1 MHKIPLEI
9 YGAVQYLRPVSKTA
23 NGERIPMFEPFEKA
37 TKDFQKI
44 TKDNY
49 DAMLRSYGEL
59 NRGFQSIGAQVTS
72 YSKQAFAD
80 ATATFEKLV
89 GAKSLEHAI
98 EIQSQY
104 AKNAYESWVAEATKI
119 GEMYASVARDA
130 YKPVEKA
137 VAKTTTAATTPT
149 A

>member
-1 MHKIPLEI
+1 
-9 YGAVQYLRPVSKTA
+9 
-23 NGERIPMFEPFEKA
+23 MFETFDKA

-49 DAMLRSYGEL
+49 DTMVRSYGEL
-59 NRGFQSIGAQVTS
+59 NRNFQDIGARVTD

-80 ATATFEKLV
+80 ATCTFEKLI
-89 GAKSLEHAI
+89 GAKSFEHAI

-104 AKNAYESWVAEATKI
+104 AKKAYDNWVAEATKI
-119 GEMYASVARDA
+119 GEMYASATREA

-137 VAKTTTAATTPT
+137 VVKATTPPT
-149 A
+149 TSV